1 MDVEMEEEE
10 GGGGGGGQWT
20 EANKQESVPLT
31 EIPL

>member
-10 GGGGGGGQWT
+10 GGGGGGQWT